1 MQEYLTGRFRVR
13 RPGQRDLLEALDRS
27 GGDGRGPI
35 LAVAAA
41 GVAALCLAGGAAQAA
56 QAAVVPVVWTQEA
69 DASQTDAAA
78 SLEEAGPDGAQ
89 LTFVSSEA
97 AKLGIKTDSELI
109 ELVRQ
114 GSELSKLNV
123 KQLETGLKSLPYHF
137 PTRARLLGF
146 YSHKGVTVFGRT
158 KTIEARRR
166 HILWLIRNHPESAV
180 AGLPEAI
187 IDLTG
192 DELAD
197 PEGYAQ
203 AKALWLD
210 QAVRKRG
217 NPAVRLNAAY
227 FLILYDKAIAESLL

>member
-1 MQEYLTGRFRVR
+1 MQEYLTGCFRVR
-13 RPGQRDLLEALDRS
+13 RPGQRDFRKPIDQSGALA
-27 GGDGRGPI
+27 RGPI
-35 LAVAAA
+35 LAV
-41 GVAALCLAGGAAQAA
+41 VAALCLAGGAAQAA
-56 QAAVVPVVWTQEA
+56 VVPVVWTQVA
-69 DASQTDAAA
+69 DASQTDAAP
-78 SLEEAGPDGAQ
+78 EEAGPAGAQ
-89 LTFVSSEA
+89 LTLVSSEA
-97 AKLGIKTDSELI
+97 AKLGIKTDSELV

-146 YSHKGVTVFGRT
+146 YSHKGVTTFGRS

-210 QAVRKRG
+210 QAIRKRG